1 MLAGK
6 VLGMYEIVDKAGNKT
21 HDWASIWPVPAILS
35 VGVLI
40 IFALFFREPDSK
52 TVEGETG

>member
-6 VLGMYEIVDKAGNKT
+6 VLAMHELHSSVGVS
-21 HDWASIWPVPAILS
+21 HDWAKIWPVPAFLS

-40 IFALFFREPDSK
+40 VFALFFREPK
-52 TVEGETG
+52 PKALEEG